1 MILIQNA
8 IRLATPSLS
17 AFWVSI
23 AFNAINSMGMVG
35 VQAYITKVTDGKE
48 VGRIFSLMTVL
59 DSTIPIISSV
69 VFSQIFQKTI
79 DTMPNLSFLPVVIGL
94 LMGISFNFI
103 VALKGKKTLQK
114 VEEDRAVLEET

>member
-8 IRLATPSLS
+8 IRLATPSLN

-94 LMGISFNFI
+94 LVGISFNFI
-103 VALKGKKTLQK
+103 VALKGKKTLQR
-114 VEEDRAVLEET
+114 VEEDRAALEKT

>member
-114 VEEDRAVLEET
+114 VEEDRAALEKT